1 MSPVV
6 RDTVISG
13 SAPRRF
19 GAGGK
24 TYSTPRRPFEKE
36 RLDQELKLCGE
47 FGLRCKREIWRVQLL
62 LAKVRK
68 VRVVPRTSVFLGSAR
83 LLRACERSLRHA
95 MAAVTGTAVPLE
107 GGTQPVVSA
116 LFSPAF
122 FCAHVA
128 YGRRHESC

>member
-62 LAKVRK
+62 LERFKPLACLLL
-68 VRVVPRTSVFLGSAR
+68 PACPCASAATAR
-83 LLRACERSLRHA
+83 YTRA
-95 MAAVTGTAVPLE
+95 G
-107 GGTQPVVSA
+107 
-116 LFSPAF
+116 
-122 FCAHVA
+122 
-128 YGRRHESC
+128 